1 LAEEL
6 TFRLILRYR
15 YQFTRVNVLGKIV
28 RVYSLILLILLNK
41 SVIKEGELVYTK
53 TLRYKLV

>member
-1 LAEEL
+1 MAEEL

-15 YQFTRVNVLGKIV
+15 YQFTRVNVRGKIV